1 MIQFNQGSALKF
13 VFAENEQQV
22 LDYAKKT
29 FDNFK
34 YTYKVEEVIDL
45 TELKPTNWL
54 PLRILTHNNKRFDD
68 ARLEA
73 CVLTAEYRCE

>member
-1 MIQFNQGSALKF
+1 MFVANKLNILTMKKLFVLYLIQFNQGSALKF

-45 TELKPTNWL
+45 TELKPTN
-54 PLRILTHNNKRFDD
+54 
-68 ARLEA
+68 
-73 CVLTAEYRCE
+73 